1 MTLTAEA
8 GKGRSSREAAPPAAR
23 ETPPL
28 ICYPDV
34 VSDRPHIDNDAAD
47 DLDASCDLAE
57 FEVREVSPQRTATRL
72 LRESSRVE
80 AFSDGVFAIAITLL
94 VLTLAV
100 PTYEKAASAPELRRA
115 LLEQWPTYVAFVM
128 SFLSI
133 LIMWASHHNIFSL
146 IRRVDHVFLLLNG
159 LVLMGVTLIPFPTQL
174 LASHLGHPGEGVAA
188 EVYCVIALFIS
199 FAYNALWYW
208 ARRGGHLLEPDASPQ
223 TLRAVTRQYAVAP
236 VVYVVALGS
245 ALVNVWAS
253 IAIFIGASVYYAIPT
268 RATVPLGEDPG
279 EDDPADLAG

>member
-1 MTLTAEA
+1 M
-8 GKGRSSREAAPPAAR
+8 
-23 ETPPL
+23 
-28 ICYPDV
+28 
-34 VSDRPHIDNDAAD
+34 SDRPSSPADAPD
-47 DLDASCDLAE
+47 DQGTSRDRAA
-57 FEVREVSPQRTATRL
+57 FEGRDVSPQRTATRL

-100 PTYEKAASAPELRRA
+100 PTYETAASAPELRRA

-133 LIMWASHHNIFSL
+133 LVMWASHHNIFSL

-159 LVLMGVTLIPFPTQL
+159 LVLMGVTLVPFPTQL

-223 TLRAVTRQYAVAP
+223 TLRAVSRQYAVAP
-236 VVYVVALGS
+236 VVYLVALGS

-253 IAIFIGASVYYAIPT
+253 IAIFIGVSVYYAIPT
-268 RATVPLGEDPG
+268 RATAPLGEDAA
-279 EDDPADLAG
+279 EDDPGGTAG

>member
-1 MTLTAEA
+1 VATDHPQTAP
-8 GKGRSSREAAPPAAR
+8 AAPTTG
-23 ETPPL
+23 EPPRH
-28 ICYPDV
+28 ICYPEV
-34 VSDRPHIDNDAAD
+34 VSQRPHSDNGAAD
-47 DLDASCDLAE
+47 DLDASCDLAD
-57 FEVREVSPQRTATRL
+57 FETRDVSPQRTATRL
-72 LRESSRVE
+72 LRETGRVE

-100 PTYEKAASAPELRRA
+100 PTYQQAASAPELRHE
-115 LLEQWPTYVAFVM
+115 LLDQWPTYVAFVM
-128 SFLSI
+128 SFLTI

-174 LASHLGHPGEGVAA
+174 LASHLGHPGQGVAA
-188 EVYCVIALFIS
+188 EVYCVIALFIAL
-199 FAYNALWYW
+199 AYNALWYW

-223 TLRAVTRQYAVAP
+223 VLRAVTKQYAVAP
-236 VVYVVALGS
+236 FVYLVALGL

-253 IAIFIGASVYYAIPT
+253 IAIFIGVSVYFAIPT

-279 EDDPADLAG
+279 DDDPADLAG

>member
-1 MTLTAEA
+1 M
-8 GKGRSSREAAPPAAR
+8 
-23 ETPPL
+23 
-28 ICYPDV
+28 
-34 VSDRPHIDNDAAD
+34 SDRTPTRDHSDGDTHAPRD
-47 DLDASCDLAE
+47 RAE
-57 FEVREVSPQRTATRL
+57 IESRDVSPQQTATRL
-72 LRESSRVE
+72 LRETGRVE

-100 PTYEKAASAPELRRA
+100 PTYEKATSAAELRQA
-115 LLEQWPTYVAFVM
+115 LLGQWPTYVAFVM

-133 LIMWASHHNIFSL
+133 LVMWASHHNIFSL

-188 EVYCVIALFIS
+188 EVYCVIALFIA

-208 ARRGGHLLEPDASPQ
+208 ARRGGHLLEPDVSSQ

-236 VVYVVALGS
+236 VVYLAALAL
-245 ALVNVWAS
+245 ALVDVWAS
-253 IAIFIGASVYYAIPT
+253 IAIFIGVSVYYASSYT
-268 RATVPLGEDPG
+268 RDGPAGGRRAGVGHGRRGNATPG
-279 EDDPADLAG
+279 RAAAPV

>member
-1 MTLTAEA
+1 M
-8 GKGRSSREAAPPAAR
+8 
-23 ETPPL
+23 
-28 ICYPDV
+28 
-34 VSDRPHIDNDAAD
+34 SDGLDANEGAAD
-47 DLDASCDLAE
+47 DL
-57 FEVREVSPQRTATRL
+57 RISPQRTAIRL
-72 LRESSRVE
+72 LRETSRVE

-100 PTYEKAASAPELRRA
+100 PTYQEASSAPELRRA
-115 LLEQWPTYVAFVM
+115 LLDQWPTYVAFVM

-133 LIMWASHHNIFSL
+133 LVMWASHHNIFSL

-174 LASHLGHPGEGVAA
+174 LASHLGHPGEEVAA

-236 VVYVVALGS
+236 AVYVAALGL

-253 IAIFIGASVYYAIPT
+253 IAIFIGVSVFYAIPT
-268 RATVPLGEDPG
+268 RATAPLEGQAA